1 MNDDGTGLRQLTNT
15 DLLTY
20 AIGMKHL
27 TQLEIELVHRLEQI
41 TNQRLEVLEKLPKL
55 PCMQCPAFPELMPED
70 TEEALIDL
78 DGDTQWA

>member
-1 MNDDGTGLRQLTNT
+1 MNDDGTGLRQLTTT

-20 AIGMKHL
+20 AIGQKQL
-27 TQLEIELVHRLEQI
+27 TQLELELVHRLEQI
-41 TNQRLEVLEKLPKL
+41 TNQRLELLEKLPTL

-70 TEEALIDL
+70 VEDALIEL